1 MAERYSAFISYSHA
15 DQSVASWLHRRI
27 EGYRFPR
34 VLRGH
39 DSPFGPVPKR
49 LPHVFRDRDE
59 LPASG
64 DLGGELRAAL
74 ADSRFQIVLCSP
86 RAAQSKWVNEEIL
99 SFKRLHG
106 EDRTLAL
113 ILDGEPYSGGAEEC
127 FPEALRFRL
136 GPDGAL
142 SDIAAEPIA
151 ADIRKGKDGRRLA
164 LLKLL
169 AGIAGVPLDALARR
183 DASRRQRRLAAV
195 ATATSMIAVLTM
207 GLAIYAERQRR
218 IAVQQRELA
227 ERSLDFLT
235 GTFEIANPATEN
247 PRTITAL
254 TILDRA
260 STRAGQQFRND
271 PLVAASLLRTTGNI
285 YLNLGLPQESERDL
299 RKALA
304 FQPEPG
310 PGRTRTL
317 LKLGELAVQR
327 GDADGATRLVDEAQ
341 NAIED
346 IASDHDELD
355 ARIMKLRGNIAY
367 LRGDYRR
374 AADILSA
381 AAQRFRESDG
391 DHRDEL
397 IGVISNEAQAWG
409 QTSQVERSRRLYQSA
424 TKLTL
429 EKYGLSDIHSA
440 KALQNQALALFM
452 TNNVDEAAKLM
463 EQAVAVYHRVL
474 EPDHP
479 VLAAA
484 DLLLGRIEAA
494 KGDFTAARQSFAQ
507 ARSIFVKLYG
517 PTNAAVGDTDF
528 YTAEAEG
535 QAGQTATALQL
546 TQKVKAIYDRNYG
559 PDDPDQAELLLL
571 RARILERAGRKGD
584 ASKQCG
590 MALALQR
597 KLRLDRASQNRTKSY
612 CESLS
617 HTSPLRDG

>member
-34 VLRGH
+34 ALRGQ
-39 DSPFGPVPKR
+39 DSAFGPVPRR

-86 RAAQSKWVNEEIL
+86 RAAHSKWVNEEIL

-113 ILDGEPYSGGAEEC
+113 ILDGEPYSGGDEEC
-127 FPEALRFRL
+127 FPAALRFKL

-142 SDIAAEPIA
+142 SDTPAEPIA

-195 ATATSMIAVLTM
+195 ATVSTIVAVLTI
-207 GLAIYAERQRR
+207 GLAIYAESQRR
-218 IAVQQRELA
+218 VAVQQRELA

-260 STRAGQQFRND
+260 SARAGQEFRND
-271 PLVAASLLRTTGNI
+271 PMVAASLLRTTGNI
-285 YLNLGLPQESERDL
+285 YFNLGLPQESERDL

-304 FQPEPG
+304 FQPG
-310 PGRTRTL
+310 PGEGRARTL
-317 LKLGELAVQR
+317 LKLAVLAVQR
-327 GDADGATRLVDEAQ
+327 GDAEGATRLAGQAQ
-341 NAIED
+341 DAIEGV
-346 IASDHDELD
+346 SDHGELE
-355 ARIMKLRGNIAY
+355 ARIMELNGNIAY
-367 LRGDYRR
+367 LHGDYERSAHILGE
-374 AADILSA
+374 AAR
-381 AAQRFRESDG
+381 RFRESDG
-391 DHRDEL
+391 DYRDEL
-397 IGVISNEAQAWG
+397 IGVISKQAQALG
-409 QTSQVERSRRLYQSA
+409 QASQLERSRSLYGMA
-424 TKLTL
+424 TRLTL
-429 EKYGLSDIHSA
+429 EKYGLADIHSA

-452 TNNVDEAAKLM
+452 TSNVNDAAKLM
-463 EQAVAVYHRVL
+463 ERSVAVYHRVL
-474 EPDHP
+474 EPNHP

-494 KGDFTAARQSFAQ
+494 KGDFAAARQSFSQ
-507 ARSIFVKLYG
+507 ARSIFVKVYG
-517 PTNAAVGDTDF
+517 PNNAAVGDTDF

-535 QAGQTATALQL
+535 QSGRTAIALAL
-546 TQKVKAIYDRNYG
+546 ADRVKAVYDLNYG
-559 PDDPDQAELLLL
+559 PNDPDQAELLLL
-571 RARILERAGRKGD
+571 RARILEHAGRKTQ
-584 ASKQCG
+584 AHSQCS

-597 KLRLDRASQNRTKSY
+597 KLKLDR
-612 CESLS
+612 ESLNGTKTYCDS
-617 HTSPLRDG
+617 LSRT